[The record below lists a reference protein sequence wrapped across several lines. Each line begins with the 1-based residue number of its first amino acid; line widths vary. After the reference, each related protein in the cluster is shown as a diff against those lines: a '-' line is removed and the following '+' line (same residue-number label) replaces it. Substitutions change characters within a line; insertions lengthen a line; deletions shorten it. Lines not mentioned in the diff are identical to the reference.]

1 MKNGLIRILMVAAV
15 FLAAL
20 TQAGVAAVL
29 PAPHAVT
36 SCCKDHPADQPA
48 AHLSDVPDPHA
59 MAAAHH
65 PSRTHAPGKCP
76 CALIGCVVSLQS
88 LAPRHASSMRA
99 PLFASVDFFA
109 ATHGA
114 PAGILVYP
122 DTPPPRV

>member
-1 MKNGLIRILMVAAV
+1 MKNGLIRILVVAVV

-36 SCCKDHPADQPA
+36 SCCKDHPTAQPV
-48 AHLSDVPDPHA
+48 AHLSDTHT

-65 PSRTHAPGKCP
+65 PPRTHAPGKCP

-88 LAPRHASSMRA
+88 LAPRHASSMHA

>member
-36 SCCKDHPADQPA
+36 SCCKDHPAAQPVA
-48 AHLSDVPDPHA
+48 RLPDTQA
-59 MAAAHH
+59 VAAAAFH
-65 PSRTHAPGKCP
+65 PATTHAPGKCP
-76 CALIGCVVSLQS
+76 CALIGCVISLPS
-88 LAPRHASSMRA
+88 LAPRHSASMRA